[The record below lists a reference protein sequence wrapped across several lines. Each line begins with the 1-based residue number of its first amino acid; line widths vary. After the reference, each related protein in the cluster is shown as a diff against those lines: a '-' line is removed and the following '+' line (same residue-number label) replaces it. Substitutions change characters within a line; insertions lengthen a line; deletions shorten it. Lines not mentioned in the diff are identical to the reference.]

1 MTMRQQRPI
10 SSTILTGFFLYV
22 LAATAMA
29 AVEQVA
35 VAVYANDAASK
46 KYERAVQAKME
57 SILSDA
63 GLTVLDEEKA
73 KKLKTGWVEL
83 ADPGQ
88 LITAEDFV
96 KNAGKYEVS
105 KVYRVSFSGGVS
117 NTLDLYYTATAS
129 AQLRVIDAEAK
140 VKSASSAPMG
150 IKGFPPSDALT
161 ADAALIN
168 ALQRAMD
175 SVAEASG
182 LPVTVP
188 TIAKSVPLTLEVQTA
203 VVPLTPVERK
213 ENSTNDA
220 WTKGAK
226 FFDDGGWTIEEPAC
240 KVVSDDGQVGVL
252 GGYTRARRGY
262 GGRLHLIDVATTK
275 EFTLFTMHEL
285 GPRLSGEN
293 GTSEPFACQFLGNWR
308 YLVAITGNRIACFDV
323 ERGQETCN
331 ITYSNGPKNGK
342 LSLWK
347 ADKDRYLKA
356 ETDQGTHIYKIVLKK

>member
-1 MTMRQQRPI
+1 MRL
-10 SSTILTGFFLYV
+10 TLKNATAVVALLILCFF
-22 LAATAMA
+22 ASGAMA
-29 AVEQVA
+29 AADQVA

-57 SILSDA
+57 TILSDA

-73 KKLKTGWVEL
+73 KKLKTGWVDL
-83 ADPGQ
+83 ADPGK

-96 KNAGKYEVS
+96 RNAGKYEVS
-105 KVYRVSFSGGVS
+105 KVYRVSFSGGV
-117 NTLDLYYTATAS
+117 NNALDLFYTATAS
-129 AQLRVIDAEAK
+129 AQLRVIDSDAK

-182 LPVTVP
+182 LPVSVP
-188 TIAKSVPLTLEVQTA
+188 TIAKSIPLTLEAQTA
-203 VVPLTPVERK
+203 TVPLTPLERK
-213 ENSTNDA
+213 EDSTKGA

-226 FFDDGGWTIEEPAC
+226 LFDDGGWTIEEPAC
-240 KVVSDDGQVGVL
+240 TAVSDDGQVGVL

-262 GGRLHLIDVATTK
+262 GGRLHLIDVATAK
-275 EFTLFTMHEL
+275 EFTLFTVHEL

-308 YLVAITGNRIACFDV
+308 YLVAMTGNRIACFDV

-331 ITYSNGPKNGK
+331 IAYSNGPKNGK

-347 ADKDRYLKA
+347 LEKDRYLKA
-356 ETDQGTHIYKIVLKK
+356 ETDQGTSIYKIVLKK